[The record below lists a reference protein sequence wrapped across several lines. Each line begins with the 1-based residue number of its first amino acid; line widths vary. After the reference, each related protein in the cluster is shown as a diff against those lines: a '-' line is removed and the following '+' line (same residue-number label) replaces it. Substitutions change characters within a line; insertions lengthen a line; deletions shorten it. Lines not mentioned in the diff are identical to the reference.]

1 MARIL
6 VVDDA
11 ESDRLIEETILTN
24 AGHEVVSTGGGEQAL
39 RSQLEEGVDLVI
51 TDLQMPDVHG
61 FELISIFQDLV
72 PSPPIIAVSG
82 TGQVQLHMARRLGAV
97 TTLEKPV
104 DEERLLRA
112 VEAALAEG
120 SGTRGDRGEQ

>member
-24 AGHEVVSTGGGEQAL
+24 AGHEVISSAGGEEAL
-39 RSQLEEGVDLVI
+39 RSHLEEGVDLVI

-61 FELISIFQDLV
+61 FELISIFQDLD
-72 PSPPIIAVSG
+72 PSPPVIAVSG
-82 TGQVQLHMARRLGAV
+82 TGQIQLHMARRLGAV
-97 TTLEKPV
+97 TTLEKPI
-104 DEERLLRA
+104 DEERLLKA
-112 VEAALAEG
+112 VNVALAEQ
-120 SGTRGDRGEQ
+120 D

>member
-24 AGHEVVSTGGGEQAL
+24 AGHEVISSAGGEQAL
-39 RSQLEEGVDLVI
+39 RSHLEEGVDLVI

-61 FELISIFQDLV
+61 FELISIFQDLD
-72 PSPPIIAVSG
+72 PSPPVIAVSG

-104 DEERLLRA
+104 DEDRLLSA
-112 VEAALAEG
+112 VEAALTEEA
-120 SGTRGDRGEQ
+120 GTQED

>member
-24 AGHEVVSTGGGEQAL
+24 AGHEVISSAGGEEAL
-39 RSQLEEGVDLVI
+39 RSHLEEGVDLVI

-61 FELISIFQDLV
+61 FELISIFQDLN
-72 PSPPIIAVSG
+72 PSPPVIAVSG
-82 TGQVQLHMARRLGAV
+82 TGQIQLHMARRLGAV
-97 TTLEKPV
+97 TTLEKPI
-104 DEERLLRA
+104 DEERLLKA
-112 VEAALAEG
+112 VNLAL
-120 SGTRGDRGEQ
+120 SEQD